1 MVFKSTSSAVWLGR
15 QKERKVLDFCKK
27 HLSIVVK
34 IVAGMRK
41 TIYAFCDLEVEKA
54 NSAFKEVFR
63 EEREADDIKRE
74 ILEELSKGV
83 FHPIN
88 REEIIRF
95 IQTAEDV
102 AGNAKAASRK
112 LNFIPPKKLGES
124 LRGRLKEFSDNL
136 LRIAELTRDVFELL
150 TKKPSEALTLAQA
163 VEEMEE
169 KIDDFLAEVI
179 LPEILAFCDRSKSVS
194 TSLML
199 WEIIDNMENV
209 ADRCEDVSDIMRG
222 IAVSSTWL

>member
-1 MVFKSTSSAVWLGR
+1 MVFKSTSSTVWLGR
-15 QKERKVLDFCKK
+15 QKERKVLEFCKK
-27 HLSIVVK
+27 HLNIVVK
-34 IVAGMRK
+34 TVAGMRK
-41 TIYAFCDLEVEKA
+41 TIYAFCDLDTGKA

-63 EEREADDIKRE
+63 EEREADEIKRK

-88 REEIIRF
+88 REEIIRL
-95 IQTAEDV
+95 ILTAEDV
-102 AGNAKAASRK
+102 ADNAKAASRK

-136 LRIAELTRDVFELL
+136 LIIAELTRDVFESLI
-150 TKKPSEALTLAQA
+150 KKPGKALTLAQA

-169 KIDDFLAEVI
+169 KIDDFRAEVM
-179 LPEILAFCDRSKSVS
+179 LPEILAFCDRSRSVS
-194 TSLML
+194 ISLML
-199 WEIIDNMENV
+199 REIIDNMENV

-222 IAVSSTWL
+222 IAVSST

>member
-1 MVFKSTSSAVWLGR
+1 VVFKSTSSAVWLGR

-27 HLSIVVK
+27 HLGIVVK

-41 TIYAFCDLEVEKA
+41 TIYAFCDLEVENA

-179 LPEILAFCDRSKSVS
+179 LPEILAFCDRSRSVS